1 MAFSP
6 FPQAWLGAAYRDEPS
21 IQIVCTTV
29 ATNKFQVPGISL
41 FQFLKVDD
49 PVYFDNT
56 FGTVAITL
64 NTVYYV
70 LAIAVV
76 GANTEFTVT
85 SAPSFSG
92 TPVQRTF
99 ANGLTKTAYIPARV
113 WFNVEN
119 TGITGVPEGLSTLS
133 AANAARATG
142 DIRYLY
148 LELNKMLKRLWDVTA
163 TADRPARVRM
173 DSHEFIADGETVSR
187 NYITEVDLSYATA
200 TIEAE

>member
-6 FPQAWLGAAYRDEPS
+6 FPQAWLGAAYREEQS
-21 IQIVCTTV
+21 IAITCTI
-29 ATNKFQVPGISL
+29 ATNKLTIPGVALS
-41 FQFLKVDD
+41 QFLAVND
-49 PVYFDNT
+49 PVYFT
-56 FGTVAITL
+56 STLGTMV
-64 NTVYYV
+64 
-70 LAIAVV
+70 
-76 GANTEFTVT
+76 ANTIQYIAASTVSGSNT
-85 SAPSFSG
+85 ELTFASIPSFAG
-92 TPVQRTF
+92 TPVARTF
-99 ANGLTKTAYIPARV
+99 ASGGTITLYIPKRI
-113 WFNVEN
+113 WLTTET

-148 LELNKMLKRLWDVTA
+148 LELNKMLKRLWDAKV